1 MSVILYIWWYVFD
14 GPFDMSLVLV
24 VCLCFLLFFFKFIII
39 IIKNIYIAQ
48 DR

>member
-24 VCLCFLLFFFKFIII
+24 VCLCFLLFFLNLLLLLLRIFI
-39 IIKNIYIAQ
+39 
-48 DR
+48 